1 MSNLET
7 HERNSR
13 IGVVSFAAL
22 VVAVPA
28 LILAAIAAPRSC
40 ASQTNVRATNVAS
53 TAPEKNQ
60 PAPNLDLKT
69 LSGRRVR
76 LSDYAG
82 KVVVINFW
90 ATWCGP
96 CREEIPAFVRLR
108 EQYHDR
114 GLEIIGVSLDEEPE
128 ETVSE
133 FVRQLHITYP
143 VAVATLVEVEKYG
156 PIDQIPTT
164 FIVNRQGHIDSRR
177 LGMMSFERIESAIK
191 PLL

>member
-7 HERNSR
+7 PGRNR
-13 IGVVSFAAL
+13 IGVVSFGAL

-40 ASQTNVRATNVAS
+40 ARQTNSESPHVAS
-53 TAPEKNQ
+53 AAPNKNQ
-60 PAPNLDLKT
+60 PAPNFDLKS
-69 LSGRRVR
+69 LSGNRLR
-76 LSDYAG
+76 LSDYVG

-96 CREEIPAFVRLR
+96 CRAEIPAFVRLR

-114 GLEIIGVSLDEEPE
+114 GLEIIGVSLDEGPE

-133 FVRQLHITYP
+133 FARQLHISYP
-143 VAVATLVEVEKYG
+143 VAIATLEEVEKYG

-164 FIVNRQGHIDSRR
+164 FIVDRQGRIDSRR